1 MPVIGDFFDGNA
13 PFSLSDTSGD
23 SNGNNEWQ
31 WNTVT
36 TSVIAFLGGSVLIAF
51 LATLL
56 ARPKRWSTQQKER
69 KGKELC
75 RSLIPQS
82 KPSGGEFGI
91 PARVSVEEDNDL
103 ARRPIRV
110 EATTFGTYSLPLS
123 AGSARIKKL
132 LFTFS
137 IWALECLATALK

>member
-91 PARVSVEEDNDL
+91 PARVSVEEDHDDRFEL
-103 ARRPIRV
+103 KPRPLEPIHYPCRLEV
-110 EATTFGTYSLPLS
+110 LESRNSCLRSQSGLS
-123 AGSARIKKL
+123 NA
-132 LFTFS
+132 
-137 IWALECLATALK
+137 